1 MVDQQ
6 RSPAAVADGETNS
19 LYEAAFSTTGR
30 HPQAGIAVTR
40 TVAEARQRLADMLVF
55 CHPAA
60 PATAD
65 IVEFTRAQTV
75 AHHTGTAADLFAEFN
90 GATPARTV
98 IAGPLTAP
106 ATAEQ

>member
-6 RSPAAVADGETNS
+6 GSPVAVADGETSS
-19 LYEAAFSTTGR
+19 LYESAFNTAGR
-30 HPQAGIAVTR
+30 HPPAGIAVTR
-40 TVAEARQRLADMLVF
+40 TVAEARRRLADMLVF
-55 CHPAA
+55 CDPGA

-75 AHHTGTAADLFAEFN
+75 THHTGTAADLFAEFN

>member
-6 RSPAAVADGETNS
+6 RRPAAVADGETNS

-40 TVAEARQRLADMLVF
+40 TVAEARRRLADMLVF
-55 CHPAA
+55 CHPGA
-60 PATAD
+60 PAPAG

-90 GATPARTV
+90 GATPAP
-98 IAGPLTAP
+98 GPSSP
-106 ATAEQ
+106 VR